1 MPNGSIKVYALSTC
15 IHCKKAKEFLD
26 ANNIEYDCTYV
37 DRLTGDERTET
48 VNMIKKLNPSLS
60 FPTIVIGERVVV
72 GFNEDDLK
80 EALDM

>member
-1 MPNGSIKVYALSTC
+1 MTTDKIVVYALSTC

-26 ANNIEYDCTYV
+26 SNNVTYDCTYV
-37 DRLTGDERTET
+37 DRLSGDERTDT
-48 VNMIKKLNPSLS
+48 VSTIKKINPSLS

-72 GFNEDDLK
+72 GFDESDLK